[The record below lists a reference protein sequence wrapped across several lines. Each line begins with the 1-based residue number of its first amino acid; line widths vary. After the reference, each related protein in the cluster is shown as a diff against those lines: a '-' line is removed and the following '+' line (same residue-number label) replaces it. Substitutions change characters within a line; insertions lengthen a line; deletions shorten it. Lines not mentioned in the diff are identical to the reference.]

1 VPHLPT
7 KELIVLPLSE
17 HEQQLLDQMERAIL
31 TEDPRF
37 ASTFRDTIK
46 QVGKK
51 SEVVARPGLLIAGIV
66 FGIAS
71 LLGGVMISQP
81 LLGVLGFVA
90 IVLSVSALVSGKT
103 ARIQQ
108 KTPTVAKSRKSF
120 MQGLE
125 DRWDN
130 RSDN

>member
-1 VPHLPT
+1 MQ
-7 KELIVLPLSE
+7 ELIVMPLSE

-51 SEVVARPGLLIAGIV
+51 SEFAAHPGLVIAGIFLGV
-66 FGIAS
+66 AS
-71 LLGGVMISQP
+71 LLAGVMISQP
-81 LLGVLGFVA
+81 LLGVFGFVA
-90 IVLSVSALVSGKT
+90 IVLSVSALFSAKTSGKK
-103 ARIQQ
+103 Q
-108 KTPTVAKSRKSF
+108 KAPAAAKPRKSF

>member
-1 VPHLPT
+1 M
-7 KELIVLPLSE
+7 PLSE
-17 HEQQLLDQMERAIL
+17 HEQKLLDQMERAIL

-51 SEVVARPGLLIAGIV
+51 SGFVAHPGLVIAGIL
-66 FGIAS
+66 FGVAS
-71 LLGGVMISQP
+71 LLAGVMISQP

-90 IVLSVSALVSGKT
+90 IVLSISALFSGKT
-103 ARIQQ
+103 ARNP
-108 KTPTVAKSRKSF
+108 KKKSATTKPRKSF

>member
-1 VPHLPT
+1 M
-7 KELIVLPLSE
+7 PLSE

-37 ASTFRDTIK
+37 ASTFRETIK

-51 SEVVARPGLLIAGIV
+51 SEVAAHPGVIVAGVL
-66 FGIAS
+66 FGVAS
-71 LLGGVMISQP
+71 LLAGVMISQP
-81 LLGVLGFVA
+81 LLGVFGFVA
-90 IVLSVSALVSGKT
+90 IVLSISALLSGKSV
-103 ARIQQ
+103 RSKK
-108 KTPTVAKSRKSF
+108 KTSATSKPRKSF

-125 DRWDN
+125 ERWDN

>member
-1 VPHLPT
+1 ME
-7 KELIVLPLSE
+7 ELIVMPLSE
-17 HEQQLLDQMERAIL
+17 HEQKLLDQMERAIL

-51 SEVVARPGLLIAGIV
+51 SEFVAHPGLVIAGILLGV
-66 FGIAS
+66 AS
-71 LLGGVMISQP
+71 LLAGVMISQP
-81 LLGVLGFVA
+81 LLGVFGFVV
-90 IVLSVSALVSGKT
+90 IVLSVSSLFSAKT
-103 ARIQQ
+103 ADNTK
-108 KTPTVAKSRKSF
+108 KTPATAKPRKSF

>member
-1 VPHLPT
+1 M
-7 KELIVLPLSE
+7 PLSE

-51 SEVVARPGLLIAGIV
+51 SEVAAHPGLIVAGILLGV
-66 FGIAS
+66 VS
-71 LLGGVMISQP
+71 LLAGVMISQP
-81 LLGVLGFVA
+81 LLGVFGFVA
-90 IVLSVSALVSGKT
+90 IVLSISALFSGKSVRNKKK
-103 ARIQQ
+103 A
-108 KTPTVAKSRKSF
+108 PTNSKSRKTF

-125 DRWDN
+125 ERWDN

>member
-1 VPHLPT
+1 
-7 KELIVLPLSE
+7 LIVVPLSE

-51 SEVVARPGLLIAGIV
+51 SEIAAHPGLIVVGILTGV
-66 FGIAS
+66 AS
-71 LLGGVMISQP
+71 LLAGVMISQP
-81 LLGVLGFVA
+81 LLGVFGFVT
-90 IVLSVSALVSGKT
+90 IVLAVSALFSGKT
-103 ARIQQ
+103 MRTKKKI
-108 KTPTVAKSRKSF
+108 TTTSKSRKSF

-125 DRWDN
+125 ERWDN
-130 RSDN
+130 RSDH